1 MEQNGA
7 CVTADYKVE
16 DDQQRIE
23 ALRLLLLEY
32 QPDTSVVFC
41 NTKKEVQ
48 EVTNILCNYGFS
60 AVALHGDLEQR
71 DRDQTL
77 VRFANNS
84 ASVMV
89 ATDVAARG
97 LDIDTLDAVF
107 NYHIA
112 RDSEIHVHRI
122 GRTGRAG
129 SKGIA
134 CSLYSSK
141 ESYKVGLLEDYL
153 DRSIEGEVL
162 PDTSV
167 LSRTPNAPL
176 MTTLQ
181 LDAGKKQKIRPGD
194 ILGALTGENGIAG
207 SEVGKIQLGATWAYV
222 AIAKSAVNKALKKLE
237 QDKLKGRNVRV
248 RQIN

>member
-1 MEQNGA
+1 
-7 CVTADYKVE
+7 
-16 DDQQRIE
+16 
-23 ALRLLLLEY
+23 
-32 QPDTSVVFC
+32 
-41 NTKKEVQ
+41 
-48 EVTNILCNYGFS
+48 
-60 AVALHGDLEQR
+60 
-71 DRDQTL
+71 
-77 VRFANNS
+77 
-84 ASVMV
+84 MV

-112 RDSEIHVHRI
+112 RDSEVHVHRV

-134 CSLYSSK
+134 CSLYSEK

-153 DRSIEGEVL
+153 DRTIEPELL

-167 LSRTPNAPL
+167 LSKTPKTPT

-194 ILGALTGENGIAG
+194 ILGALTGDNGIPGAD
-207 SEVGKIQLGATWAYV
+207 VGKIQLGATWAYV
-222 AIAKSAVNKALKKLE
+222 AVSKASLKKALRKLS

-248 RQIN
+248 RQITS